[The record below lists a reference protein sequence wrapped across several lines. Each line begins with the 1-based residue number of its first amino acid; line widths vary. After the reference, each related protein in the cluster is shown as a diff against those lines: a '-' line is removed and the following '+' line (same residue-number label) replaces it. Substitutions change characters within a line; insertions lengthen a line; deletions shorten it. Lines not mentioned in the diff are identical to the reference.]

1 MRSRFVAAH
10 CVAVLLHVGCA
21 LYAFSTPHAYT
32 TQIPCYLERVRY
44 GGGEGGVYYYEKEEV
59 LSTPLP
65 SVILL
70 HGVVALVTTAFHL
83 FVYIPAHAYHSQ
95 LIWSQGYFPVR
106 WLEYSITCTLMTMS
120 TFASAGTDDLTV
132 VWAAIFYGVALQCM
146 GCAIE
151 QRKETIHFFL
161 FVGGGIQLGMT
172 ISTLWYIVSSPRVTA
187 PHVLEY
193 VSYVFYYACF
203 PVNSYLDAVRREGNF
218 VRTDWLYIVLSLS
231 SKVGLFWLQV
241 GEVERSVSYSSTPWW
256 PDVQIFGLGI
266 VLPLLIL
273 VVGVSLAPPAPPVPS
288 SSSDPPPLASS
299 LSSLDP
305 PSLLARVCTFR
316 VLPPLRVLTVTKVE
330 RPPRL
335 PPPRLPIWSAR

>member
-44 GGGEGGVYYYEKEEV
+44 GGGEEGGGHYYEKEEV

-65 SVILL
+65 SVIVL

-83 FVYIPAHAYHSQ
+83 VVYIPAHAYHSD
-95 LIWSQGYFPVR
+95 LIWSQGYFPIR

-151 QRKETIHFFL
+151 QRKETVYFFL
-161 FVGGGIQLGMT
+161 FVGGGIQLGMS

-203 PVNSYLDAVRREGNF
+203 PANSYLDAVRRRGNF

-241 GEVERSVSYSSTPWW
+241 GEVERSVSSSTPSW

-266 VLPLLIL
+266 VLPLLLL
-273 VVGVSLAPPAPPVPS
+273 VVGVSLSPPS
-288 SSSDPPPLASS
+288 SSSLSSSDQLPFPSSPPPSS
-299 LSSLDP
+299 SS
-305 PSLLARVCTFR
+305 SLLARACTFR
-316 VLPPLRVLTVTKVE
+316 VLPPLPVLTVTKVE
-330 RPPRL
+330 RPLRIPAR
-335 PPPRLPIWSAR
+335 PWSAR